1 MLSCIFLRKGVI
13 LYSGTVDGMS
23 ANEGFF
29 ELQADDTKDDR
40 GFKNTCS

>member
-1 MLSCIFLRKGVI
+1 MSHVLVLRKVL

-29 ELQADDTKDDR
+29 ELQVDDTK
-40 GFKNTCS
+40 KN